1 MDFLR
6 QAVAE
11 GYQDTRLLNGDPDL
25 ASLRSRE
32 DFQKLVREVE
42 RKSRK

>member
-11 GYQDTRLLNGDPDL
+11 GYEDAPGLKGDPDL
-25 ASLRSRE
+25 TALHSRE